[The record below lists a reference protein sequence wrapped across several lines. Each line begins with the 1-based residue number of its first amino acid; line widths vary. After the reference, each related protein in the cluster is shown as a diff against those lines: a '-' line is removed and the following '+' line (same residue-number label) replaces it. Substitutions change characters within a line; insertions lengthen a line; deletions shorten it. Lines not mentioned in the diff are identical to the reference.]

1 MSKYDIFISYCRID
15 STLAKQITHKLKE
28 LGLNCFLD
36 VETLQLGSSFADTL
50 QSVILESKYII
61 YIYGENS
68 EDSIWQRRELDLA
81 LESGKKV
88 ISLVVNHSKEGIIHS
103 ILKKKTIC
111 HTSIE
116 GVCNNIRKENSY
128 LKKKTICHT
137 SIERVCNN
145 IRKENSYF
153 TETDDVPIH
162 NIEDKIWIRQYRKVK
177 KIGYIL
183 LAVIALFVICL
194 LVPFYYN
201 TVPQDICSTPPCL
214 SENNIDSICVY
225 ETLERDT
232 VYISSK
238 GNEERRT
245 KTKITTLPQYQD
257 WGATISLNRLLFTLV
272 GLLLGVTSMLIVKL
286 YRKKKNIKLSSD
298 VNVSISIDGNP
309 IAKIS
314 AGSVFSTHLDKGEYL
329 IDFQSENDAHNRIIQ
344 KIVDKNT
351 HVVFSEFLNK
361 EEIKFKCFIAG
372 SLALST
378 ERNALI
384 ATVSKMYNRWE
395 SERFRITSY
404 TFEDFNRDVVPGG
417 QQKLYDKFIE
427 NEADW
432 CVFIISNGIG
442 EKTLNE
448 YKVAMNS
455 LKKYGHP
462 KILFLAS
469 KEPAKDETLSV
480 IKKEIMDANQYWNTC
495 NNLEHMQSIFRDC
508 LEWDVTLLSK
518 SKNRRN

>member
-1 MSKYDIFISYCRID
+1 MRTKYDIFISYCRVD
-15 STLAKQITHKLKE
+15 STLAKQITHKLKGF
-28 LGLNCFLD
+28 GLNCFLD
-36 VETLQLGSSFADTL
+36 VETLQLGSNFADTL

-68 EDSIWQRRELDLA
+68 EDNIWQRRELDLA

-88 ISLVVNHSKEGIIHS
+88 ISLFVNHSNEGIIHS

-111 HTSIE
+111 HTSI
-116 GVCNNIRKENSY
+116 
-128 LKKKTICHT
+128 
-137 SIERVCNN
+137 
-145 IRKENSYF
+145 
-153 TETDDVPIH
+153 
-162 NIEDKIWIRQYRKVK
+162 DKICNSIQREISPAHCCRISIPSETTEKRLYSRKNRK
-177 KIGYIL
+177 KRYIFLAIITL
-183 LAVIALFVICL
+183 LFIICL
-194 LVPFYYN
+194 LFPNYYTSSPPLERPN
-201 TVPQDICSTPPCL
+201 TCPNTSKQSD
-214 SENNIDSICVY
+214 NITDSIY
-225 ETLERDT
+225 SSEILDRDT

-238 GNEERRT
+238 GNEPGT
-245 KTKITTLPQYQD
+245 TKITSTPQLSD
-257 WGATISLNRLLFTLV
+257 WEGRIWVNRCLSALG
-272 GLLLGVTSMLIVKL
+272 GLLLGIILVLIIKFC
-286 YRKKKNIKLSSD
+286 RKKKNIKLSSD

-344 KIVDKNT
+344 KIVDKDT

-480 IKKEIMDANQYWNTC
+480 IKKEIMEANQYWNTC

-518 SKNRRN
+518 SKNRRV

>member
-1 MSKYDIFISYCRID
+1 MGSVYLVRWNKIKCKTMKNDIFISYCRID

-28 LGLNCFLD
+28 FGLNCFLD
-36 VETLQLGSSFADTL
+36 VDNLELGSNYADTL
-50 QSVILESKYII
+50 QSVILESKYVI

-68 EDSIWQRRELDLA
+68 EDNIWQRRELDLA

-88 ISLVVNHSKEGIIHS
+88 ISLFVNHSNEGIIHS

-116 GVCNNIRKENSY
+116 SVCNNIRKES
-128 LKKKTICHT
+128 
-137 SIERVCNN
+137 SIL
-145 IRKENSYF
+145 
-153 TETDDVPIH
+153 TETDDIPIP
-162 NIEDKIWIRQYRKVK
+162 NIADKLWIRQCCKVK
-177 KIGYIL
+177 KKGYIL
-183 LAVIALFVICL
+183 LIVIALFVICL
-194 LVPFYYN
+194 LVPFYYTSSPN
-201 TVPQDICSTPPCL
+201 SVQLDMCSPPPCL
-214 SENNIDSICVY
+214 SENNIDSICDS
-225 ETLERDT
+225 ETLGRDT
-232 VYISSK
+232 VYISFK
-238 GNEERRT
+238 GNEDRCT
-245 KTKITTLPQYQD
+245 NKITSTPQLYD
-257 WGATISLNRLLFTLV
+257 WEGQNRINRLLFTLV
-272 GLLLGVTSMLIVKL
+272 GLLLGFTLMLIIKL
-286 YRKKKNIKLSSD
+286 CRKKKNIKLSSD

-309 IAKIS
+309 ITKID

-329 IDFQSENDAHNRIIQ
+329 IDFQSENDTHNRIIQ
-344 KIVDKNT
+344 KIVDKDT

-372 SLALST
+372 SLALSI

-395 SERFRITSY
+395 SERFRISSY

-417 QQKLYDKFIE
+417 QQMLYDKFIE
-427 NEADW
+427 NDADW
-432 CVFIISNGIG
+432 CIFIISNGIG
-442 EKTLNE
+442 EKTLSE

-469 KEPAKDETLSV
+469 SEQTKDETLSI

-495 NNLEHMQSIFRDC
+495 NNIEHMQSIFRDC
-508 LEWDVTLLSK
+508 IEWDVTLLSK
-518 SKNRRN
+518 SKK

>member
-1 MSKYDIFISYCRID
+1 MKYDIFISYCRID
-15 STLAKQITHKLKE
+15 SILAKQITHKLKE
-28 LGLNCFLD
+28 FGLNCFLD
-36 VETLQLGSSFADTL
+36 VDSLELGNNYADTL
-50 QSVILESKYII
+50 QSVILESKYVI

-68 EDSIWQRRELDLA
+68 EDNIYQRRELDLA

-88 ISLVVNHSKEGIIHS
+88 ISLFVNHSNEGIIHS

-116 GVCNNIRKENSY
+116 SVCNNIRSSY
-128 LKKKTICHT
+128 SVLTKID
-137 SIERVCNN
+137 N
-145 IRKENSYF
+145 
-153 TETDDVPIH
+153 VPIP
-162 NIEDKIWIRQYRKVK
+162 NIADKLWIRQCRKVK
-177 KIGYIL
+177 KKGYIL
-183 LAVIALFVICL
+183 LIVLALFVFCL
-194 LVPFYYN
+194 
-201 TVPQDICSTPPCL
+201 
-214 SENNIDSICVY
+214 
-225 ETLERDT
+225 T
-232 VYISSK
+232 VYISPK
-238 GNEERRT
+238 GNEDRST
-245 KTKITTLPQYQD
+245 KTKITTLHHYKD
-257 WGATISLNRLLFTLV
+257 WGDTISLNRLLFTLV
-272 GLLLGVTSMLIVKL
+272 GLLLGITLMLIVKF

-314 AGSVFSTHLDKGEYL
+314 AGSIFSTHLDKGEYL

-344 KIVDKNT
+344 KIVDKDT
-351 HVVFSEFLNK
+351 HVVFSEFLSK

-395 SERFRITSY
+395 SERLRITSY

-417 QQKLYDKFIE
+417 QQQLYDKFIE

-469 KEPAKDETLSV
+469 KEPTKDETLSV

-518 SKNRRN
+518 SKNRRV

>member
-1 MSKYDIFISYCRID
+1 MSKYDIFISYCRADTRI
-15 STLAKQITHKLKE
+15 AQQIYKRFEE
-28 LGLNCFLD
+28 LCLICFLD
-36 VETLQLGSSFADTL
+36 AQNLKTGDNFANVI
-50 QSVILESKYII
+50 QSAIINSKYVVFV
-61 YIYGENS
+61 YGSNS
-68 EDSIWQRRELDLA
+68 EESIYQRRELDLA

-88 ISLVVNHSKEGIIHS
+88 ISLFVNHSNEGIIHS

-128 LKKKTICHT
+128 
-137 SIERVCNN
+137 
-145 IRKENSYF
+145 F

-162 NIEDKIWIRQYRKVK
+162 NIADKIWIRQCRKVK
-177 KIGYIL
+177 KKGYIL

-194 LVPFYYN
+194 LVPFYYTGSPN
-201 TVPQDICSTPPCL
+201 TVPQDMCSTSPCM
-214 SENNIDSICVY
+214 SENNIDSICVS

-238 GNEERRT
+238 GDEDRRT
-245 KTKITTLPQYQD
+245 KTKITTLSQYQD

-272 GLLLGVTSMLIVKL
+272 GLLLGITSMLIVKH
-286 YRKKKNIKLSSD
+286 YRKNKNIKLSSD

-344 KIVDKNT
+344 KIVDKDT

-417 QQKLYDKFIE
+417 QQKLYDTFIE
-427 NEADW
+427 NDADW

-448 YKVAMNS
+448 YRVAMNS
-455 LKKYGHP
+455 LHKNGHP

-469 KEPAKDETLSV
+469 SETTKDETLSA
-480 IKKEIMDANQYWNTC
+480 IKKEIIDANQYWNSC
-495 NNLEHMQSIFRDC
+495 NNIEHMQSIFRDC
-508 LEWDVTLLSK
+508 IEWDVTLLSK
-518 SKNRRN
+518 SKDKR

>member
-1 MSKYDIFISYCRID
+1 MKYDIFISYCRID
-15 STLAKQITHKLKE
+15 ATLAKQITHKLKE
-28 LGLNCFLD
+28 FGLNCFWD
-36 VETLQLGSSFADTL
+36 VETLQLGSNYADTL

-68 EDSIWQRRELDLA
+68 ENSIWQRRELDLA
-81 LESGKKV
+81 LKSGKNV
-88 ISLVVNHSKEGIIHS
+88 ISLFINPCDEGVIQS

-111 HTSIE
+111 HTS
-116 GVCNNIRKENSY
+116 VDDVYNNIRKEISHVSKNVYIPKPDGSDKPKTY
-128 LKKKTICHT
+128 QSFKGRKK
-137 SIERVCNN
+137 R
-145 IRKENSYF
+145 
-153 TETDDVPIH
+153 
-162 NIEDKIWIRQYRKVK
+162 
-177 KIGYIL
+177 YIL
-183 LAVIALFVICL
+183 LAVTTLFIACL
-194 LVPFYYN
+194 LAPFYYMSSP
-201 TVPQDICSTPPCL
+201 TPVQRGMFSTSPCL
-214 SENNIDSICVY
+214 SENNVDSICVS
-225 ETLERDT
+225 ETLGRDT
-232 VYISSK
+232 VYISFK
-238 GNEERRT
+238 ENEDRST
-245 KTKITTLPQYQD
+245 NKITSTPQLYD
-257 WGATISLNRLLFTLV
+257 WDGQKRIDRLLFTLV
-272 GLLLGVTSMLIVKL
+272 GLLLGFTLMLIVKL
-286 YRKKKNIKLSSD
+286 CRKKKNIKLSSD

-309 IAKIS
+309 ITKID
-314 AGSVFSTHLDKGEYL
+314 AGSVFSTHLDKGEYI
-329 IDFQSENDAHNRIIQ
+329 IDFQSENDMHNRIIQ
-344 KIVDKNT
+344 KIVDKDT
-351 HVVFSEFLNK
+351 HVVYSEFLNK

-417 QQKLYDKFIE
+417 QQMLYDKFIE
-427 NEADW
+427 NDADW

-469 KEPAKDETLSV
+469 TEPTKDEALSI
-480 IKKEIMDANQYWNTC
+480 IKKEIIDANQYWNTC

-508 LEWDVTLLSK
+508 IEWDVTLLSK
-518 SKNRRN
+518 SQNKRM

>member
-1 MSKYDIFISYCRID
+1 MSKYDIFISYCRVD

-28 LGLNCFLD
+28 FGLNCFLD
-36 VETLQLGSSFADTL
+36 VETLQLGSNYADTL

-61 YIYGENS
+61 YIYEENS
-68 EDSIWQRRELDLA
+68 EDNIWQRRELDLA

-88 ISLVVNHSKEGIIHS
+88 ISLFVNHSNEGIIHS

-128 LKKKTICHT
+128 
-137 SIERVCNN
+137 
-145 IRKENSYF
+145 F

-162 NIEDKIWIRQYRKVK
+162 NIEDKRWIRQCRKVK
-177 KIGYIL
+177 KKGYIL

-194 LVPFYYN
+194 LVPFYYIGSPN
-201 TVPQDICSTPPCL
+201 TVPQDMCLTSPCL
-214 SENNIDSICVY
+214 SKNNIDSICVS

-232 VYISSK
+232 VYILFK
-238 GNEERRT
+238 GDEDRRT
-245 KTKITTLPQYQD
+245 KTKITTLTQYQD
-257 WGATISLNRLLFTLV
+257 WGATISLNRLLFKLV
-272 GLLLGVTSMLIVKL
+272 GLLLGITSMLIVKL

-344 KIVDKNT
+344 KIVDKDT

-404 TFEDFNRDVVPGG
+404 TFEDFNRDVVPEG

-448 YKVAMNS
+448 YKVAMSS

-469 KEPAKDETLSV
+469 KEPTKDETLSV

-518 SKNRRN
+518 SKNRRV

>member
-1 MSKYDIFISYCRID
+1 MKYDIFISYCRVD
-15 STLAKQITHKLKE
+15 SILAKQITHKLKE
-28 LGLNCFLD
+28 FGLNCFLD
-36 VETLQLGSSFADTL
+36 VETLQLGSNFADTL

-68 EDSIWQRRELDLA
+68 EDNIWQRRELDLA

-88 ISLVVNHSKEGIIHS
+88 ISLFVNHSNEGIIHS

-116 GVCNNIRKENSY
+116 SVCNNIRNEYSV
-128 LKKKTICHT
+128 LTM
-137 SIERVCNN
+137 
-145 IRKENSYF
+145 
-153 TETDDVPIH
+153 TDAVPIP
-162 NIEDKIWIRQYRKVK
+162 NIADKLWIRQCRKVK
-177 KIGYIL
+177 KKGYIL

-194 LVPFYYN
+194 LVPFYYTGSPYTGSPN
-201 TVPQDICSTPPCL
+201 PEPQDMCSTSPCL
-214 SENNIDSICVY
+214 SENNIDSICVS

-232 VYISSK
+232 VYISFK
-238 GNEERRT
+238 GDEDRRT
-245 KTKITTLPQYQD
+245 KTKITYLYQYPD
-257 WGATISLNRLLFTLV
+257 WGAMISLNRLLFTLV
-272 GLLLGVTSMLIVKL
+272 GLLLGITSMLIVKL
-286 YRKKKNIKLSSD
+286 CRKKKNIKLSSD

-309 IAKIS
+309 ITKID

-329 IDFQSENDAHNRIIQ
+329 IDFQSENDMHNRIIQ

-361 EEIKFKCFIAG
+361 EEVKFKCFIAG
-372 SLALST
+372 SLALSA

-417 QQKLYDKFIE
+417 QQLLYDKFIE
-427 NEADW
+427 NDADW

-448 YKVAMNS
+448 YRVAMDS

-469 KEPAKDETLSV
+469 TEPTKDETLFV
-480 IKKEIMDANQYWNTC
+480 IKKEIMDANQYWNSC
-495 NNLEHMQSIFRDC
+495 NNIEHMQSIFRDC
-508 LEWDVTLLSK
+508 IEWDVTLLSK
-518 SKNRRN
+518 SKNKRV

>member
-1 MSKYDIFISYCRID
+1 MGIIHFVRWNKIKCKTMKYDIFISYCRID
-15 STLAKQITHKLKE
+15 SILAKQITHKLKE
-28 LGLNCFLD
+28 FGLNCFLD
-36 VETLQLGSSFADTL
+36 VDSLELGNNYADTL
-50 QSVILESKYII
+50 QSVILESKYVI

-68 EDSIWQRRELDLA
+68 EDNIYQRRELDLA

-88 ISLVVNHSKEGIIHS
+88 ISLFVNHSNEGIIHS

-116 GVCNNIRKENSY
+116 SVCNNIRSSY
-128 LKKKTICHT
+128 SVLTKID
-137 SIERVCNN
+137 N
-145 IRKENSYF
+145 
-153 TETDDVPIH
+153 VPIP
-162 NIEDKIWIRQYRKVK
+162 NIADKLWIRQCRKVK
-177 KIGYIL
+177 KKGYIL
-183 LAVIALFVICL
+183 LIVLALFVFCL
-194 LVPFYYN
+194 
-201 TVPQDICSTPPCL
+201 
-214 SENNIDSICVY
+214 
-225 ETLERDT
+225 T
-232 VYISSK
+232 VYISPK
-238 GNEERRT
+238 GNEDRST
-245 KTKITTLPQYQD
+245 KTKITTLHHYKD
-257 WGATISLNRLLFTLV
+257 WGDTISLNRLLFTLV
-272 GLLLGVTSMLIVKL
+272 GLLLGITLMLIVKF

-314 AGSVFSTHLDKGEYL
+314 AGSIFSTHLDKGEYL

-344 KIVDKNT
+344 KIVDKDT
-351 HVVFSEFLNK
+351 HVVFSEFLSK

-395 SERFRITSY
+395 SERLRITSY

-417 QQKLYDKFIE
+417 QQQLYDKFIE

-469 KEPAKDETLSV
+469 KEPTKDETLSV

-518 SKNRRN
+518 SKNRRV